1 MNSFGDTRMSLAVR
15 NLLIANVVVFVLF
28 QLPQLQ
34 RYMYYY
40 GSLIPARVFLRGE
53 VWRTVTY
60 LFLHSPGNIVHLLFN
75 MLALWMFGV
84 ELEQFWGTRRFT
96 IFYFVC
102 GVGAAL
108 FSVIMWQQPIIGAS
122 GAVLGV
128 LTAYAYYFP
137 NRTVLLFFVFPV
149 PVRWAVVIIG
159 AISLW
164 GSMSAVGGIA
174 HITHLGG
181 IAVALAYIRSYPTI
195 MQWLREQRQ
204 NRSERRMRDAAE
216 QRAQRDRY
224 FQETIDPLLK
234 KVSEQG
240 MNSLSRKE
248 KKLLFEASRKH
259 RDRFGNKDII
269 PFDFK

>member
-1 MNSFGDTRMSLAVR
+1 MNSFGEARMSLSVR
-15 NLLIANVVVFVLF
+15 NLLIANVIIFVLS
-28 QLPQLQ
+28 QLPQLVN
-34 RYMYYY
+34 YLY
-40 GSLIPARVFLRGE
+40 GYGVLIPARVFLRGE
-53 VWRTVTY
+53 VWRPVTY
-60 LFLHSPGNIVHLLFN
+60 LFLHGDIMHLAFN

-96 IFYFVC
+96 IFYFIC
-102 GVGAAL
+102 GIGAAL

-159 AISLW
+159 GISLW
-164 GSMSAVGGIA
+164 GSMGTVGGIA

-181 IAVALAYIRSYPTI
+181 IVVALAYIRSYPTA
-195 MQWLREQRQ
+195 MQWLREQRE

-224 FQETIDPLLK
+224 FKETIDPLLK
-234 KVSEQG
+234 KVSEHG
-240 MNSLSRKE
+240 MDSLSRKE
-248 KKLLFEASRKH
+248 KKLLFEASKKY
-259 RDRFGNKDII
+259 RDRFGDKNII

>member
-1 MNSFGDTRMSLAVR
+1 MNSFGDTRMSLTVR
-15 NLLIANVVVFVLF
+15 NLLIANVAIFLLYNV
-28 QLPQLQ
+28 PQL
-34 RYMYYY
+34 RGYMYYY
-40 GSLIPARVFLRGE
+40 GVLIPSRVFLRAE
-53 VWRTVTY
+53 VWRPVTY
-60 LFLHSPGNIVHLLFN
+60 LFLHGDIWHLAFN

-84 ELEQFWGTRRFT
+84 ELEQFWGSKRFAV
-96 IFYFVC
+96 FYFVC

-159 AISLW
+159 GISLW
-164 GSMSAVGGIA
+164 GSMGTVGGIA

-181 IAVALAYIRSYPTI
+181 IAVALAYIRSYPTV
-195 MQWLREQRQ
+195 MHWWREQQ
-204 NRSERRMRDAAE
+204 EHRSERHMRDAAE
-216 QRAQRDRY
+216 DRARRDRY
-224 FQETIDPLLK
+224 FKETIDPLLK

-240 MNSLSRKE
+240 MDSLSRKE
-248 KKLLFEASRKH
+248 KKLLFEASKKD
-259 RDRFGNKDII
+259 RDRFRSRGII